1 MASKTKTVYV
11 CSNCGHETSKWYGQ
25 CPACQEWNTME
36 EELRTVETGSAKKR
50 SLSSYANRASVQ
62 KLQEI
67 SADTEHRFDTGLR
80 ELNRVL
86 GGGIVKGSLVL
97 LSGDP
102 GIGKSTLLLQICE
115 HLGKKMKILY
125 VSGEESAH
133 QLKLRAKRLGV
144 TTDNLYL
151 LCETDA
157 QYICEVI
164 ASEKPA
170 TVMIHAIHKMN
181 ITD

>member
-1 MASKTKTVYV
+1 
-11 CSNCGHETSKWYGQ
+11 
-25 CPACQEWNTME
+25 ME

-50 SLSSYANRASVQ
+50 ALSSYANRASVQ

-102 GIGKSTLLLQICE
+102 GLANPPCCYKFASI
-115 HLGKKMKILY
+115 
-125 VSGEESAH
+125 SAR
-133 QLKLRAKRLGV
+133 K
-144 TTDNLYL
+144 
-151 LCETDA
+151 
-157 QYICEVI
+157 
-164 ASEKPA
+164 
-170 TVMIHAIHKMN
+170 
-181 ITD
+181 